1 VVPLLGRGG
10 GTNKRSWGQ
19 IRVFLVPRT
28 LLLPPKSIKLA
39 RILDIHPPE
48 YYPRRILRR
57 SDLSSFDDEEIISKL
72 KGNTLRA
79 YWAILSTNDGL
90 IGVRELQRQLGFSS
104 PALAAYHLNKL
115 VDFKLVINDRGDYR
129 LIKEVKVGILKQ
141 YIKLGT
147 FLFPRYVL
155 YATMFT
161 TLLLFL
167 LTRLDELT
175 FYSVYAL
182 LVSLISAVIAWYE
195 AIRIWE
201 QRP

>member
-1 VVPLLGRGG
+1 LG
-10 GTNKRSWGQ
+10 
-19 IRVFLVPRT
+19 
-28 LLLPPKSIKLA
+28 
-39 RILDIHPPE
+39 
-48 YYPRRILRR
+48 
-57 SDLSSFDDEEIISKL
+57 SSDEEIISKL

-79 YWAILSTNDGL
+79 YWAILSTNEGL

-129 LIKEVKVGILKQ
+129 LIKEVQVGILKQ

-161 TLLLFL
+161 TLLIFF
-167 LTRLDELT
+167 LTRLNEYT
-175 FYSVYAL
+175 FYSVYGL
-182 LVSLISAVIAWYE
+182 IVSLISTLIAWYE
-195 AIRIWE
+195 SIRIWK

>member
-1 VVPLLGRGG
+1 L
-10 GTNKRSWGQ
+10 NS
-19 IRVFLVPRT
+19 
-28 LLLPPKSIKLA
+28 
-39 RILDIHPPE
+39 
-48 YYPRRILRR
+48 
-57 SDLSSFDDEEIISKL
+57 SDEEEIISKL

-79 YWAILSTNDGL
+79 YWAILSTNEGL

-115 VDFKLVINDRGDYR
+115 VDYKLVVNDRGDYR
-129 LIKEVKVGILKQ
+129 LIKEVQVGILKQ

-161 TLLLFL
+161 TLLIIF
-167 LTRLDELT
+167 LTRLNEYT
-175 FYSVYAL
+175 FYSVYGL
-182 LVSLISAVIAWYE
+182 IVSLISTFIAWYE
-195 AIRIWE
+195 SIRIWK